1 MLPCVCVVCS
11 WKTPGGVFQAYGSYW
26 PEGYIAHLAWAATWM
41 CRYDSS
47 ACSSAVQWFNT
58 AMNTNSLRY
67 GLGYDWDS
75 TFPGV
80 AALVISMNL
89 TPLVDQARQYL
100 EGYILTK
107 WAVRDTEGPWPVE
120 QQHHMCGDV
129 RGTVSACRISLGIDV
144 GLEQLTG
151 AHHAVSSG
159 ALDFVCIKG
168 TDLPFCLSCPVT
180 SLHACVCPCLS
191 TGYQQQVSQALL
203 LHRVLYPQG
212 PGLLQRLGHTA

>member
-1 MLPCVCVVCS
+1 MLSVSCCTTVCVLCS

-58 AMNTNSLRY
+58 VMNTNSLRY

-107 WAVRDTEGPWPVE
+107 WAVSDRRPLVACRTKAAQV
-120 QQHHMCGDV
+120 CGD
-129 RGTVSACRISLGIDV
+129 A
-144 GLEQLTG
+144 
-151 AHHAVSSG
+151 
-159 ALDFVCIKG
+159 
-168 TDLPFCLSCPVT
+168 
-180 SLHACVCPCLS
+180 
-191 TGYQQQVSQALL
+191 
-203 LHRVLYPQG
+203 
-212 PGLLQRLGHTA
+212 